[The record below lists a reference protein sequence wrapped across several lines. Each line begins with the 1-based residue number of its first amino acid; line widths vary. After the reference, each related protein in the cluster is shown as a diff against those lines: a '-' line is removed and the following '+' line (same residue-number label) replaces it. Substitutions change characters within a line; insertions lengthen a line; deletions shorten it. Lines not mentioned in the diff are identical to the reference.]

1 MPRYPD
7 EIEHSNKYHDE
18 FYEYKHVILPEKIF
32 KELGKERKLLTKE
45 EWIKLGIIQSNGWE
59 HYLIYENEPHI
70 LLFRRPIGTNP
81 KDGKYPDDYYE
92 KLKKYESEKNKN
104 LNIIGKNNDLI

>member
-7 EIEHSNKYHDE
+7 NIEQSNKYHDDY
-18 FYEYKHVILPEKIF
+18 YEYKHLILPEAIYK
-32 KELGKERKLLTKE
+32 KLGKERKLLTKDDWE
-45 EWIKLGIIQSNGWE
+45 KLGIELTNGWE

-70 LLFRRPIGTNP
+70 LLFRRPRGTEPHN
-81 KDGKYPDDYYE
+81 GKYPDDCYE

>member
-1 MPRYPD
+1 MPRYLD
-7 EIEHSNKYHDE
+7 NIEQSNKYYDDY
-18 FYEYKHVILPEKIF
+18 YEYKHLILPEAIYK
-32 KELGKERKLLTKE
+32 KLGKERKLLTKDDWE
-45 EWIKLGIIQSNGWE
+45 KLGIELTNGWE

-81 KDGKYPDDYYE
+81 NDGKYPDDCYE